1 MFLFFGVYQCDEGV
15 ICCWFFDLFCDI
27 FLMRG
32 VCATYIVCG
41 RRRILNLADGSEGI
55 LSIISSYIENP
66 NALPFRYIYIPL
78 TDVF

>member
-1 MFLFFGVYQCDEGV
+1 
-15 ICCWFFDLFCDI
+15 
-27 FLMRG
+27 